1 MSTYNNFELLMYA
14 AAEKS
19 CDQMADEF
27 LNVDGTG
34 FEITPSQKKR
44 MNRIA
49 KGYISGGKRKT
60 IATKWIAVACIISVF
75 IALTACVSIP
85 KIRNAIKAFFVEW
98 YEDYIAIGFGDNNNS
113 QPKYEFIEPNVDTT
127 EANMTEA
134 NNSANK
140 DSAEESIVY
149 PTTIEK
155 KATLTYLPGKYDMV
169 VDFDDET
176 YYLVSFIY
184 GEDCIFY
191 LSQNIIT
198 SELHWTNS
206 ESQEIYKTSINSYDA
221 IITNDLSNTSIYII
235 VWQDNQYEY
244 RIMGEFSSINEIIK
258 VSEGLILQ

>member
-34 FEITPSQKKR
+34 FEITPSQQKR

-60 IATKWIAVACIISVF
+60 IATKWIAVACIISVV

-85 KIRNAIKAFFVEW
+85 KIRNAIKAFLVEW
-98 YEDYIAIGFGDNNNS
+98 YEDYIAIGFGDNDGS
-113 QPKYEFIEPNVDTT
+113 QPKYEFIEPSMDTT
-127 EANMTEA
+127 EANMTETKNSE
-134 NNSANK
+134 NNEAT
-140 DSAEESIVY
+140 AESIVY
-149 PTTIEK
+149 PTTITK
-155 KATLTYLPGKYDMV
+155 KATLSYLPGEYDMV
-169 VDFDDET
+169 VDFEDET
-176 YYLVSFIY
+176 YYVVSFLY
-184 GEDCIFY
+184 EENCIFY
-191 LSQNIIT
+191 LSQNVIT

-206 ESQEIYKTSINSYDA
+206 ESQEIYKTSINNYDA
-221 IITNDLSNTSIYII
+221 IITKDLSNTSVYTI

-258 VSEGLILQ
+258 VAEGLILQ